1 MQDNNN
7 HNTVGDNMV
16 VSLDYKLTVDGEIID
31 ASEKDQPI
39 QFIQG
44 QGQIIAGLERGLYG
58 MEVGESRD
66 VQVAAAEGY
75 GEEDPEAYSDVPRG
89 DFPDHIPLEPGVR
102 LQLKDQDGETKQ
114 AHIVSVDDEDVRLS
128 FNHPLAG
135 KDLSFEVKVVDLRL
149 ATQEEIDHGH
159 IHE

>member
-1 MQDNNN
+1 MQEDK
-7 HNTVGDNMV
+7 HSATVGDNMV
-16 VSLDYKLTVDGEIID
+16 VSLDYILTVDGEVID

-39 QFIQG
+39 KFIQG
-44 QGQIIAGLERGLYG
+44 QGQIITGLERELYG
-58 MEVGESRD
+58 MEVGESKD
-66 VQVAAAEGY
+66 VQVMAAEGY
-75 GEEDPEAYSDVPRG
+75 GEEDPQAYSDVPRG

-102 LQLKDQDGETKQ
+102 LQLKDQDGETRQ
-114 AHIVSVDDEDVRLS
+114 AHIVSVNDEDVRLS

-135 KDLSFEVKVVDLRL
+135 KDLAFEVKVVNLRP